1 MAHKRQGGFERLKA
15 LKAKADKEISER
27 KSQLSDARKA
37 AAKREA
43 SAVDRA
49 RRDKK
54 IKALNDKMD
63 LLREDKKRIET
74 KIKRFSLGV
83 TLGDNPTEKQKQ
95 NRKAVKKIAEGVK
108 SGAKKAVTGVK
119 SGAKKAIIGIGGGV
133 ASKGV
138 KAIKSRVGS
147 KAAKKKTETKGPEFY
162 RAKKLAT
169 QKKITRPLKKKKR

>member
-1 MAHKRQGGFERLKA
+1 MAHKKLGGFERLKA
-15 LKAKADKEISER
+15 LKAKADKQISER
-27 KSQLSDARKA
+27 KSQISEARKA

-63 LLREDKKRIET
+63 LLREDKKRIN
-74 KIKRFSLGV
+74 KRIKSLSVGE
-83 TLGDNPTEKQKQ
+83 NF
-95 NRKAVKKIAEGVK
+95 KKGVK
-108 SGAKKAVTGVK
+108 SGIKQAVT
-119 SGAKKAIIGIGGGV
+119 GIGGGV

-147 KAAKKKTETKGPEFY
+147 KAAKKKIQTKGPEFY
-162 RAKKLAT
+162 RAK
-169 QKKITRPLKKKKR
+169 RKKK

>member
-27 KSQLSDARKA
+27 KSQLSAARKA

-83 TLGDNPTEKQKQ
+83 TLGDNPTKKQKQ
-95 NRKAVKKIAEGVK
+95 NRKAVKKIVEGVK
-108 SGAKKAVTGVK
+108 SGVKKAVT
-119 SGAKKAIIGIGGGV
+119 GIGGGV

-169 QKKITRPLKKKKR
+169 QKKITRPLKKKK

>member
-27 KSQLSDARKA
+27 KSQLSAARKA

-108 SGAKKAVTGVK
+108 SGAKKAVTG
-119 SGAKKAIIGIGGGV
+119 IGGGV

-169 QKKITRPLKKKKR
+169 QKKITRPLKKKK

>member
-27 KSQLSDARKA
+27 KSQLSAARKA

-95 NRKAVKKIAEGVK
+95 NRKAVKKIVEGVK
-108 SGAKKAVTGVK
+108 SGVKKAVT
-119 SGAKKAIIGIGGGV
+119 GIGGGV

-169 QKKITRPLKKKKR
+169 QKKITRPLKKKK

>member
-1 MAHKRQGGFERLKA
+1 MAHKKLGGFERLKA
-15 LKAKADKEISER
+15 LKAKADKQISER
-27 KSQLSDARKA
+27 KSQISEARKA

-63 LLREDKKRIET
+63 LLREDKKRIKSLSVGENF
-74 KIKRFSLGV
+74 KR
-83 TLGDNPTEKQKQ
+83 
-95 NRKAVKKIAEGVK
+95 GVK
-108 SGAKKAVTGVK
+108 SGIKQAVT
-119 SGAKKAIIGIGGGV
+119 GIGGGV

-147 KAAKKKTETKGPEFY
+147 KAAKKKIQTKGPEFY
-162 RAKKLAT
+162 RAK
-169 QKKITRPLKKKKR
+169 RKKK

>member
-1 MAHKRQGGFERLKA
+1 MAHKKLGGFERLKA

-27 KSQLSDARKA
+27 KSQISDARKS

-63 LLREDKKRIET
+63 LLKEEKKKIDT

-83 TLGDNPTEKQKQ
+83 TLGDNPTKKQKQ
-95 NRKAVKKIAEGVK
+95 NRKAVKKFVEGVK
-108 SGAKKAVTGVK
+108 SGAKKAVTG
-119 SGAKKAIIGIGGGV
+119 IGGGV
-133 ASKGV
+133 ASKGI

-169 QKKITRPLKKKKR
+169 QKKITRPLKKKK

>member
-27 KSQLSDARKA
+27 KSQLSAARKA
-37 AAKREA
+37 AAKKEA

-49 RRDKK
+49 RRNKK

-63 LLREDKKRIET
+63 LLREDQKRIET

-95 NRKAVKKIAEGVK
+95 NRKAVKKIAKGVK
-108 SGAKKAVTGVK
+108 SGVKKAVTG
-119 SGAKKAIIGIGGGV
+119 IGGVV

-169 QKKITRPLKKKKR
+169 QKKITRTLKKKK